1 MRLLPDD
8 CDGFGIARPEV
19 CRYYPI
25 GGERSSALLKP
36 LFLVLVPCSLFLTLA
51 CGDGGGRGSS
61 GGGSLP
67 GDAQAIRSLD
77 VESLPQ
83 AKALVDQLGSGKVD
97 EGATL
102 YADLTGD
109 RREEAIV
116 PVSSQG
122 TLGNIAYLVLRLDS
136 GKPEV
141 VLTRT
146 VDRTSASGLQMSVED
161 GVLVETRGVYGPEDP
176 FCCPSQLRQTTFHWD
191 GSKLQVEAEN
201 VVKQPGRAK
210 D

>member
-1 MRLLPDD
+1 MDRP

-19 CRYYPI
+19 SRYYPI
-25 GGERSSALLKP
+25 GGERSSTLLKP
-36 LFLVLVPCSLFLTLA
+36 LFLFLVPCSLFLSLS
-51 CGDGGGRGSS
+51 CGDGRERGSS
-61 GGGSLP
+61 GGGSPP
-67 GDAQAIRSLD
+67 GDAQAVRNVD
-77 VESLPQ
+77 FESLPE
-83 AKALVDQLGSGKVD
+83 AKTLLDQLGSGKVE

-136 GKPEV
+136 GKPQV

-146 VDRTSASGLQMSVED
+146 VDRTSASGLQMSVD
-161 GVLVETRGVYGPEDP
+161 GGVLLETRGVYGPEDP
-176 FCCPSQLRQTTFHWD
+176 FCCPSQLRQTTFYWD
-191 GSKLQVEAEN
+191 GSQLQVEAETL
-201 VVKQPGRAK
+201 VKQPARAK

>member
-1 MRLLPDD
+1 M
-8 CDGFGIARPEV
+8 
-19 CRYYPI
+19 
-25 GGERSSALLKP
+25 
-36 LFLVLVPCSLFLTLA
+36 FLIPCSLFLTLA
-51 CGDGGGRGSS
+51 CGDGGERDSS
-61 GGGSLP
+61 GGGSPP
-67 GDAQAIRSLD
+67 GDAQAIRNVD

-83 AKALVDQLGSGKVD
+83 TKTLLDQLGSGEVD
-97 EGATL
+97 KGATL

-122 TLGNIAYLVLRLDS
+122 TLGNVAYLVLRLDS

-146 VDRTSASGLQMSVED
+146 VDKTSASGLQMSVKD
-161 GVLVETRGVYGPEDP
+161 GVLLETRGVYGPEDP

-191 GSKLQVEAEN
+191 GSQLQVEAEN
-201 VVKQPGRAK
+201 LVKQPARAK